1 MGALSASPARLG
13 AAALDRWRWAP
24 VPRARVAWL
33 RWLLYPFIFVDV
45 FVTTSWVQLHGHV
58 PSSLHRPLLLGR
70 ALDLP
75 APTRSL
81 VTAMLVTLLVS
92 AAVAATGRLPRLAGG
107 LTFLLYLWW
116 MLVAFSYGKVDHDRF
131 AFLVALAVLPTVG
144 RASRRDLAPDEAA
157 GWAVRCIQL
166 AVVATY
172 LLAVVA
178 KLRFVGLE
186 WVTSSVL
193 LWAIARRGSFLADPL
208 MDLPAVLTA
217 TQAGIMLFE
226 AASPLMLRP
235 GRTQRIGVALAA
247 AFHVVTFAAIR
258 IIFLP
263 HVVCLAAFLPLER
276 LGRRA
281 RDRPGDPA
289 PSPTVVPA

>member
-1 MGALSASPARLG
+1 
-13 AAALDRWRWAP
+13 
-24 VPRARVAWL
+24 VAWL

-58 PSSLHRPLLLGR
+58 PSSLHRPLFLGR
-70 ALDLP
+70 VLDLP
-75 APTRSL
+75 APTRSI
-81 VTAMLVTLLVS
+81 VTAMLVTLLLG

-178 KLRFVGLE
+178 KLRIVGLE

-208 MDLPAVLTA
+208 MDMPVVLTI
-217 TQAGIMLFE
+217 TQAGIMLLE

-281 RDRPGDPA
+281 RDHAGEPA

>member
-1 MGALSASPARLG
+1 MPARL
-13 AAALDRWRWAP
+13 ATRTLDRWRWP
-24 VPRARVAWL
+24 SVPRARVAWL
-33 RWLLYPFIFVDV
+33 RLLVYPFVFVDV

-58 PSSLHRPLLLGR
+58 PASLHQPLALGR
-70 ALDLP
+70 ALGLP
-75 APTRSL
+75 APSRPL
-81 VTAMLVTLLVS
+81 VTALLVVLLSS
-92 AAVAATGRLPRLAGG
+92 AAVAASGRLPRLAGG
-107 LTFLLYLWW
+107 LVLVAYLWW

-144 RASRRDLAPDEAA
+144 PASRHDRQPDEAA
-157 GWAVRCIQL
+157 GWAVRCIEL

-172 LLAVVA
+172 LLAAVA
-178 KLRFVGLE
+178 KMRLVGPE

-217 TQAGIMLFE
+217 MQAGIVAFE
-226 AASPLMLRP
+226 AASPLLLLG
-235 GRTQRIGVALAA
+235 GRVRRIGVALAA
-247 AFHVVTFAAIR
+247 AFHVVTFVGIR

-276 LGRRA
+276 LGGGPLRTA
-281 RDRPGDPA
+281 TAPEATTAPPA
-289 PSPTVVPA
+289 

>member
-1 MGALSASPARLG
+1 MTRSPGRLAG
-13 AAALDRWRWAP
+13 AALDRWRWAP

-45 FVTTSWVQLHGHV
+45 FVTTSWVRLHGHV
-58 PSSLHRPLLLGR
+58 PESLHRPLALGR
-70 ALDLP
+70 GLELP
-75 APTRSL
+75 APTGAL
-81 VTAMLVTLLVS
+81 VTGMLVALLVS

-226 AASPLMLRP
+226 AASPLMLRT
-235 GRTQRIGVALAA
+235 GRVQRVGVALAA

-276 LGRRA
+276 LRLGG
-281 RDRPGDPA
+281 RDRRVA
-289 PSPTVVPA
+289 PPVPPSAVPA